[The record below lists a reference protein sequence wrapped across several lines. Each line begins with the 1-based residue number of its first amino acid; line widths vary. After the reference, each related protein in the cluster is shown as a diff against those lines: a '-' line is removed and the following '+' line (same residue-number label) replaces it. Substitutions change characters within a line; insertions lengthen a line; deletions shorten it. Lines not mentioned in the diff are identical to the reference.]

1 MDYIIKFRG
10 RKQGAI
16 GKTYWIKE
24 EIKTGKSWNFDQ
36 IWDYLYKIGYESIY
50 PIYIDDKNN
59 PIKRNKL
66 KCVESEQSLS
76 SYRGA
81 FHFS

>member
-1 MDYIIKFRG
+1 MDYIIKFKG

-24 EIKTGKSWNFDQ
+24 EISIGGEYSFDKVWN
-36 IWDYLYKIGYESIY
+36 YLYKIGYEFIC

-59 PIKRNKL
+59 PVKRNID
-66 KCVESEQSLS
+66 
-76 SYRGA
+76 R
-81 FHFS
+81 FFI